1 MVVNYSESV
10 AQAGEVVADIQKAGG
25 RAIAVQ
31 ADVSKVA
38 DVERLFDATIKQFG
52 KLNILI
58 NNTGIILYKPVADTT
73 EEEFDRIMGINAK
86 GTFFACQQATRR
98 MAEGGRITNF
108 SSTLTTVIMANFT
121 AYVASKGAIEQI
133 THVLAKELG
142 PRRITVNCVAPGT
155 KDTELLGRDRTLEQN
170 QQYAQ
175 MAALGRLGQPEDIAD
190 VVAMLASDDA
200 HQVTGQTLRANGGLV

>member
-200 HQVTGQTLRANGGLV
+200 HQVTGQTLRANGGMV